1 MNSPRDLPSLNAIK
15 AFEATAR
22 TGSVT
27 SAAQELHVTHGAV
40 SRQIRLLEESL
51 ACRLFERAGR
61 GLSLTDAGRQL
72 QATAGDCFA
81 ALRET
86 CQRLRQPREG
96 KALVLGCPGSLLARW
111 MIPRLER
118 LRHDLPGLDLHLSA
132 NEQAPEESMRGIDA
146 ALLSGE
152 APWPA
157 SWEVMALAPESIG
170 PVCSPTLPAAA
181 RLRGA
186 AADALLELPLLHTAS
201 RPQAWPAWAR
211 SQGLPVHALRLGQGF
226 EHLYYLLE
234 AAAAGLGVA
243 IAPYPLVA
251 DELAAGRLLA
261 PWGFARTGACWTLC
275 CPRERV
281 DPRLTALATWLRT
294 QLAED
299 GCPGAA

>member
-1 MNSPRDLPSLNAIK
+1 MNTPRDLPSLNAIR

-27 SAAQELHVTHGAV
+27 SAARELHVTHGAV
-40 SRQIRLLEESL
+40 SRQIRLLEASL
-51 ACRLFERAGR
+51 DCRLFERAGR
-61 GLSLTDAGRQL
+61 GLSLTGAGRQL
-72 QATAGDCFA
+72 QATAGECFA

-86 CQRLRQPREG
+86 CQRLRQPRTG
-96 KALVLGCPGSLLARW
+96 QALVLGCPGSLLARW

-132 NEQAPEESMRGIDA
+132 NEQAPDESMRGIDA

-157 SWEVMALAPESIG
+157 SWEVMPLASEYVG
-170 PVCSPTLPAAA
+170 PVCSPGVAAAA

-201 RPQAWPAWAR
+201 RPQAWPAWGR
-211 SQGLPVHALRLGQGF
+211 SQGLPAHALRLGQGF

-234 AAAAGLGVA
+234 AAVAGLGVA

-261 PWGFARTGACWTLC
+261 PWGFTATGAHWALC
-275 CPRERV
+275 CPRERI
-281 DPRLTALATWLRT
+281 DPRLAALATWLRA
-294 QLAED
+294 QLAEGD
-299 GCPGAA
+299 VPATA